1 MMHLLFFCCCS
12 NIASLLGELY
22 TIGLIT
28 ELGLGVDRKQ
38 HILLTTELQIET
50 LCLILCLHFCYMK
63 FQLGS
68 STFQVSLG

>member
-1 MMHLLFFCCCS
+1 MNDALIFFCS

-38 HILLTTELQIET
+38 HILLTTELQIG
-50 LCLILCLHFCYMK
+50 CLNFFKIISEALSFNNP
-63 FQLGS
+63 F
-68 STFQVSLG
+68 